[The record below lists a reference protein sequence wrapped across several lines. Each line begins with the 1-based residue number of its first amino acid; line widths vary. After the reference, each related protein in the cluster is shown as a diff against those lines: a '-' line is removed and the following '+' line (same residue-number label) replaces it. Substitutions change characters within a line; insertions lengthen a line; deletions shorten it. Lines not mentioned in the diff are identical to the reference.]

1 MIEIGSCSYG
11 DCKVLSL
18 LSASRR
24 IRKAGS
30 SIQSEFTGLRVEGG
44 GHISGREQ
52 TQPSSPFCTI
62 QALIRLDAVHLHW

>member
-18 LSASRR
+18 LSASWRT
-24 IRKAGS
+24 RKAGS
-30 SIQSEFTGLRVEGG
+30 SIQSEFTGLRIEGG

-52 TQPSSPFCTI
+52 T
-62 QALIRLDAVHLHW
+62 